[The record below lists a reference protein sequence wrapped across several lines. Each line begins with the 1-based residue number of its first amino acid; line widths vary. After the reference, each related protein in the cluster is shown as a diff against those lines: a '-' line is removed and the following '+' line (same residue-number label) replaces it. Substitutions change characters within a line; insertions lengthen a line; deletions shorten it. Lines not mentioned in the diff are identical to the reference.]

1 MVAWVVQCMEGPPFI
16 NTSQQRL
23 SDRKQDPS
31 PLLVL
36 LFNHLNTK
44 MEDWENAVN
53 CFNSIKGDIG
63 RNIYTR
69 APPLCAIR
77 HSIFWGLWSLLVLE
91 VASSELFSTNQCRS
105 RKVKSDVRAWPRI
118 STQAAKVRVS
128 GNNHMLQTMF
138 PHARGL

>member
-1 MVAWVVQCMEGPPFI
+1 
-16 NTSQQRL
+16 
-23 SDRKQDPS
+23 
-31 PLLVL
+31 
-36 LFNHLNTK
+36 
-44 MEDWENAVN
+44 MEDWGKCRELFQIASRETSVET
-53 CFNSIKGDIG
+53 SIPG
-63 RNIYTR
+63 
-69 APPLCAIR
+69 PPRFVQLDTPFFGG
-77 HSIFWGLWSLLVLE
+77 SGLFSFLE